1 MMKTTAKFAGILLS
15 ALAIFSACAEKDNE
29 PQKEEVQETLVTYT
43 DIAFSRYAGNH
54 VVGSFFSTSEG
65 KSYTG
70 DKVTAGNGAKIDLAF
85 GSELGMSYFL
95 SPDDKEIEPAIPGA
109 TATQYVQHVPESQ
122 FTVAQFDAMTT
133 DEPLR
138 ALTITDDRESF
149 GTSGYPIVILFQ
161 NAAGKKGVIKVKEI
175 NSERLLVDIK
185 VQK

>member
-1 MMKTTAKFAGILLS
+1 MKKIVFAGILLS
-15 ALAIFSACAEKDNE
+15 ALAIFGACSEKENE
-29 PQKEEVQETLVTYT
+29 PQKEVQETLVTYT
-43 DIAFSRYAGNH
+43 DIAFSRYAGNPTI
-54 VVGSFFSTSEG
+54 GRFFSTSEG
-65 KSYTG
+65 KSYTD

-85 GSELGMSYFL
+85 GSILGMLYFL

-109 TATQYVQHVPESQ
+109 TATQYVQHVHEAQ

-138 ALTITDDRESF
+138 ALTITDDNETF
-149 GTSGYPIVILFQ
+149 GASSYPIVILFQ
-161 NAAGKKGVIKVKEI
+161 NAAGKKGVIKVKES